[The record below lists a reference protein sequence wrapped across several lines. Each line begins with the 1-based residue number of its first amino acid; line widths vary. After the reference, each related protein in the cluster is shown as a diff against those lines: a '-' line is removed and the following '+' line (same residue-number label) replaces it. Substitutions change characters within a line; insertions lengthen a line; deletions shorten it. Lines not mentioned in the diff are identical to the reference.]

1 MRNQMI
7 KTSIAAVLGL
17 GLTIAPAL
25 AESWHVIEGPD
36 GKTTGVWTIEIK
48 DGVVTGA
55 ATMTTS
61 DHKPLTYALSGK
73 VVGNSWVLDR
83 IKPSD
88 AILCTYQGKSAETT
102 GLKKPTEITGSAY
115 CQARTGLWKVRV
127 MSAK

>member
-1 MRNQMI
+1 MNKVLI

-25 AESWHVIEGPD
+25 AESWHVVEGPD
-36 GKTTGVWTIEIK
+36 GKTTGVWTIEMK
-48 DGVVTGA
+48 DGVVTGSA
-55 ATMTTS
+55 VMTTT

-73 VVGNSWVLDR
+73 VVDNSWTLDR

-88 AILCTYQGKSAETT
+88 NILCTYTGTSPVTS
-102 GLKKPTEITGSAY
+102 GLKKPTEINGSAY
-115 CQARTGLWKVRV
+115 CQARTGLWKVRI